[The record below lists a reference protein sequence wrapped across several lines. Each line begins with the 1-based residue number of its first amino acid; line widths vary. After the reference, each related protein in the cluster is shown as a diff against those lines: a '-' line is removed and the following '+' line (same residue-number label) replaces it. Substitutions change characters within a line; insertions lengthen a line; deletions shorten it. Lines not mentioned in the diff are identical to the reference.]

1 MLNTPG
7 MRAAAVDLG
16 KVRVGLAVADE
27 LGLMAHPRAHLDGR
41 DPRRVVSELAR
52 LAEAE
57 GITVFLVG
65 LPRQLNGKEG
75 LAAGRARRFAEA
87 LAKRSSARVEL
98 VDEWLSTVEAH
109 ARLREQGVDS
119 REARQRVDS
128 AAAAV
133 LLQSWLDGQRAPRDL
148 QDHELAAEPGVPYD
162 RRSKADHEDHEDLED
177 LEDEP

>member
-1 MLNTPG
+1 

-27 LGLMAHPRAHLDGR
+27 LGLMAHPRPYLDGR
-41 DPRRVVSELAR
+41 DQRRVVADLAR

-57 GITVFLVG
+57 GITVFVIG

-75 LAAGRARRFAEA
+75 LAAGRARRFAEQ
-87 LAKRSSARVEL
+87 LTKRTQARVEL

-109 ARLREQGVDS
+109 ARLREQGTNS
-119 REARQRVDS
+119 RDARQRVDS

-133 LLQSWLDGQRAPRDL
+133 LLQSWLDGQRAPHDPEA
-148 QDHELAAEPGVPYD
+148 HELSVAGPELARDV
-162 RRSKADHEDHEDLED
+162 RRQRDERYGRDEGEEQED
-177 LEDEP
+177 P